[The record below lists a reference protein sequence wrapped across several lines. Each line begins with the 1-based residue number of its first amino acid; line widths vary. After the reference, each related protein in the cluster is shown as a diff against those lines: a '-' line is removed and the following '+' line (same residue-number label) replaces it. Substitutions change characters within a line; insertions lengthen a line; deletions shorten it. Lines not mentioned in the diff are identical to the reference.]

1 MNDFFSSFYP
11 LEKLQFGSDDTV
23 GRDDLY
29 KSSIVVLHD
38 FSTVK
43 CLFKAYAIT
52 YACRIVVLK
61 SVFPE
66 IRVMT

>member
-1 MNDFFSSFYP
+1 MLNYYDKKISHYYSLYIQI
-11 LEKLQFGSDDTV
+11 LR

-66 IRVMT
+66 IRVTT